1 MVQIS
6 LEHYMSERKT
16 ITKEIMKSD
25 AQKWEEVVQSND
37 AKTFWQ
43 YIDWKGNLKR
53 KKTNQTLLRF
63 SNSKHF
69 SKSCINVRTNGS
81 CTKS

>member
-1 MVQIS
+1 MVLSNKNVSETDVQIS

-25 AQKWEEVVQSND
+25 AQKWEEVVKSND

-53 KKTNQTLLRF
+53 KKP
-63 SNSKHF
+63 SNSPPIQQF
-69 SKSCINVRTNGS
+69 EVFFEEL
-81 CTKS
+81 